1 MAECYCGTK
10 KDFKECCGP
19 YIEGKK
25 PTPTAEATMRACY
38 SAYSCGKVEYIKT
51 TQHPKGREDFDEKST
66 REWAEDSTWLGLQIL
81 DTKNGG
87 VQDQAGIVEFKAIY
101 RHKNIKHTHHERSTF
116 QKEDGVWYF
125 VDGKVFKTPLVQA
138 SPKIGRNEPCPC
150 NSGKKY
156 KKCCG
161 A

>member
-1 MAECYCGTK
+1 MGECYCGTK

-19 YIEGKK
+19 YIEGTKLA
-25 PTPTAEATMRACY
+25 PTAEAIMRSRY

-51 TQHPKGREDFDEKST
+51 TQHPKGREDFDEKAT
-66 REWAEDSTWLGLQIL
+66 REWAEDSTWLGLNIL
-81 DTKNGG
+81 ETKNGG
-87 VQDQAGIVEFKAIY
+87 PTDQNGIVEFKATY
-101 RHKNIKHTHHERSTF
+101 RHKNVEYTHHERSTF
-116 QKEDGVWYF
+116 TKEDGVWYF

-138 SPKIGRNEPCPC
+138 TPKIGRNEPCPC

-161 A
+161 V